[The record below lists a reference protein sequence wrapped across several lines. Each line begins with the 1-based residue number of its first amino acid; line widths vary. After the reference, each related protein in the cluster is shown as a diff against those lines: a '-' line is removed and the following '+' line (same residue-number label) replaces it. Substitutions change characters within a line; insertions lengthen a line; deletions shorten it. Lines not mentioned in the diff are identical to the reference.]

1 MPLIFI
7 VKPYDISYKIA
18 VLITPGRDIV
28 SRVVQS
34 LIMQI
39 DKGASTSPVSVVVYK
54 MKHEIN
60 EYLRRKEIRRVLS
73 KLPVK
78 HIGMAIEICNICM
91 IFKSYLHPSLW
102 WTTSIIFYSV
112 WDKIQMPDGQCL

>member
-7 VKPYDISYKIA
+7 VKPYDISYKISA
-18 VLITPGRDIV
+18 LITPGRDIV

-91 IFKSYLHPSLW
+91 IFLNLIFILHYGGLRVLS
-102 WTTSIIFYSV
+102 SILPG
-112 WDKIQMPDGQCL
+112 MGQRL